1 MKKTKRLFGIK
12 IHCAQCLTFLFKYEK
27 EGPGSLVKCF
37 TSNISE
43 DTTKG
48 DGACP
53 SCGTQFARDG
63 KIGNRPI
70 LKIIQGRVNVKG
82 NTGKK

>member
-1 MKKTKRLFGIK
+1 MKKAKRLFDIK
-12 IHCAQCLTFLFKYEK
+12 IECASCLAFLFKYKK

-37 TSNISE
+37 KSNISE

-48 DGACP
+48 DGICP
-53 SCGTQFARDG
+53 HCDTQFARDG

-70 LKIIQGRVNVKG
+70 LKIIHNRVIVRG

>member
-1 MKKTKRLFGIK
+1 MKKNKKLFSIK
-12 IHCAQCLTFLFKYEK
+12 LHCASCLTFLFKYQK

-43 DTTKG
+43 DATQG
-48 DGACP
+48 NGICP
-53 SCGTQFARDG
+53 HCGTQFARDS